1 MNVMG
6 NTITGAASG
15 ETGFSGAE
23 GFTISGKRTEDDHEL
38 LFQDSFCSAEIGEA
52 NLFFYI
58 LLEENVSRG
67 MILTGERAES
77 HCFSSV
83 SDLIGFYSAPFCA
96 FLPELQANQAN
107 RRRPGTRGANFTPQ
121 HHFFKT
127 TKAAS
132 LCWKQKRQTRWGK
145 LTQQQKRAIVSVI
158 GKDQVGIIAKVT
170 TLLAERNINILDIS
184 QTILQ
189 EFFTMMMLVDITN
202 LEDLESLQQQLA
214 ELGKSL
220 GLTINIQREE
230 IFQAMHRV

>member
-1 MNVMG
+1 M
-6 NTITGAASG
+6 
-15 ETGFSGAE
+15 
-23 GFTISGKRTEDDHEL
+23 
-38 LFQDSFCSAEIGEA
+38 
-52 NLFFYI
+52 
-58 LLEENVSRG
+58 
-67 MILTGERAES
+67 
-77 HCFSSV
+77 
-83 SDLIGFYSAPFCA
+83 
-96 FLPELQANQAN
+96 
-107 RRRPGTRGANFTPQ
+107 
-121 HHFFKT
+121 
-127 TKAAS
+127 
-132 LCWKQKRQTRWGK
+132 GK